1 MHGIRT
7 VDFTPEMLRPFDVRY
22 RPFPVPASDI
32 FDSPTVCVQVNGQW
46 ASHVD
51 GVLERL
57 LYRDAWAGTDAEIE
71 RAIGE
76 VRRLLAALGESAP
89 CEDSMA
95 IVAMRINV
103 CDLQVQYSGDP
114 AWYTVGDLT
123 SCAVPGPQGEPGE
136 QGPMGVQGPTG
147 PQGIQGPAGPQGP
160 KGDTGDGV
168 AAAPAADT
176 TAGNNSY
183 CGVATYLV
191 DYTDAIFQD
200 IIDNITLGEDVLQVV
215 EILIP
220 AFGIGGVLF
229 EVVVGVID
237 AIISIGASAAR
248 SAINTSVL
256 ENMQCTLYCK
266 LKAAGKAD
274 VTTVRAWI
282 DEQYAI
288 APPNIALRNWLLL
301 LDALTDAALGTRIF
315 VGSKSPSAECAAI
328 CTCPDPEW
336 CYTYDFTTSNGGW
349 SAWNNRATYSAGNGW
364 TRNPSNLPGRVTI
377 QKAFGF
383 TANIKRIEITLSA
396 AMNGNYKRVS
406 LYAPVYPN
414 NSQLYYDAGWTTT
427 QLFLDGNW
435 NLSGFWMDLQNDG
448 NGTTTP
454 YTGYIRRIT
463 FRGTGTNP
471 FGTNNCQGA

>member
-1 MHGIRT
+1 MIRT
-7 VDFTPEMLRPFDVRY
+7 VDFTPEMLSPFDVRH

-32 FDSPTVCVQVNGQW
+32 FDSPTVCVQVNGAW

-57 LYRDAWAGTDAEIE
+57 LYRDAWSGTDSEIE

-114 AWYTVGDLT
+114 AWYTVGDIT
-123 SCAVPGPQGEPGE
+123 SCAIPGPQGPQGE

-147 PQGIQGPAGPQGP
+147 PQGVQGPAGPQGP

-168 AAAPAADT
+168 APAPAADT
-176 TAGNNSY
+176 SAGNNSY

-215 EILIP
+215 EILVP
-220 AFGIGGVLF
+220 AFGWGGVLF
-229 EVVVGVID
+229 EVLVGVVD

-248 SAINTSVL
+248 SSINTSVL

-266 LKAAGKAD
+266 LKAAGNAN
-274 VTTVRAWI
+274 VSTVRTWI

-315 VGSKSPSAECAAI
+315 IGSKAPSAECASL
-328 CTCPDPEW
+328 CTCPPTCPPLVVEFVSGDVYTINAGVQASGYIGTARSGNLNQVLVTIPVSPTCTITNVAASLYSSHSPSSGSNTIAFRLLNQAGAVLNEYFFPTGSDPVGA
-336 CYTYDFTTSNGGW
+336 DFTRSHAYTPVTGVYSVQIW
-349 SAWNNRATYSAGNGW
+349 LAWDVRYFGTGSGRVNSVTVTYS
-364 TRNPSNLPGRVTI
+364 
-377 QKAFGF
+377 
-383 TANIKRIEITLSA
+383 
-396 AMNGNYKRVS
+396 
-406 LYAPVYPN
+406 
-414 NSQLYYDAGWTTT
+414 
-427 QLFLDGNW
+427 
-435 NLSGFWMDLQNDG
+435 
-448 NGTTTP
+448 
-454 YTGYIRRIT
+454 
-463 FRGTGTNP
+463 
-471 FGTNNCQGA
+471 